1 MTLSHL
7 LSPNLP
13 CILSYTSGVLHPV
26 SHMMYS
32 YTLSSTLSCILSCIY
47 PHMPPYSHAFILSIY
62 TSLGV
67 HISADPLG
75 FGLWGWKSQW
85 LGDWARPIRA
95 RLLALAPHTLNI
107 GNTPSYFPLTCTLS
121 HASSH
126 TLVYTLNIGNTHPHM
141 HLIMHPLLY
150 TLSYTRVYAEHR

>member
-75 FGLWGWKSQW
+75 FGLWGWKSQCHPPFHTFI
-85 LGDWARPIRA
+85 LT
-95 RLLALAPHTLNI
+95 RLN
-107 GNTPSYFPLTCTLS
+107 PLLQHPLS
-121 HASSH
+121 I
-126 TLVYTLNIGNTHPHM
+126 YTLNVHIIRCAYFIGPSGVWFVGVEESVAGG
-141 HLIMHPLLY
+141 LG
-150 TLSYTRVYAEHR
+150 